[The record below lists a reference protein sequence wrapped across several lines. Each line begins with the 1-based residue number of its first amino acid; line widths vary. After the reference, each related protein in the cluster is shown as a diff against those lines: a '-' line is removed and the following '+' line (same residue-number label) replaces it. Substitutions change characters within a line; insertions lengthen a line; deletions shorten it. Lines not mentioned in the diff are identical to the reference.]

1 MTDDR
6 EESHASSPLLHVD
19 GVQAVSIP
27 LPGYSNLRTANI
39 YIVGRGPVTLI
50 DTGPKFPGAFEEL
63 KAGIER
69 AGFGL
74 EDIER
79 ILLSHGHLDH
89 FGLVRSLRE
98 AAGRPIPCHIHA
110 EDRWRVTAEVH
121 HEEMWTDEAD
131 RFMAMVDMPAEEVE
145 RVRKRFEL
153 FGLLCDPVQDVLP
166 MEDGDVFQGKDY
178 RLQVVHTPG
187 HSTGTC
193 CFYEPDRR
201 ILFSGDHVIGHI
213 TPNPFVEI
221 SRSRLRDPQY
231 RSLRA
236 YLDSLER
243 LTLLKVDL
251 VLPGHGAPVTDLA
264 ALVAGYRAHHAQRK
278 ERVWEALKNDPR
290 PIFHLIRDV
299 FPEVPEDDIFLA
311 VSEILVHLELLIDE
325 GRAELSDPG
334 PPAVFRAL

>member
-1 MTDDR
+1 MVAS
-6 EESHASSPLLHVD
+6 EETRRLTLLSQVD

-63 KAGIER
+63 RAGIER
-69 AGFGL
+69 AGFRV
-74 EDIER
+74 EEIER
-79 ILLSHGHLDH
+79 ILLTHGHLDH
-89 FGLVRSLRE
+89 FGMVCSLRQ
-98 AAGRPIPCHIHA
+98 AASRQIPCYVHA

-121 HEEMWTDEAD
+121 HDEMWTDEAD
-131 RFMAMVDMPAEEVE
+131 RFIAMVDMPAEEAE
-145 RVRKRFEL
+145 RVRKRFEF
-153 FGLLCDPVQDVLP
+153 FGLLCDPIHDVIP
-166 MEDGDVFQGKDY
+166 MEDGDVFQGEGY

-187 HSTGTC
+187 HSTGAC
-193 CFYEPDRR
+193 CFYEPERR

-213 TPNPFVEI
+213 TPNPLVEI
-221 SRSRLRDPQY
+221 SRSRLRNPQY
-231 RSLRA
+231 RSLKA

-243 LTLLKVDL
+243 LTLLEVDL

-264 ALVAGYRAHHAQRK
+264 GLLAGYRIHHEQRK
-278 ERVWEALKNDPR
+278 ERVWEALRRDPR

-325 GRAELSDPG
+325 GRAELIDPG
-334 PPAVFRAL
+334 PPATFRAL